1 MLMSSFS
8 FGLKHLF
15 FFSNFGHMELKFV
28 NLPYKQ
34 QLI

>member
-15 FFSNFGHMELKFV
+15 FSNFGHMKLKFV